1 MKKLLLIDGNAIFHR
16 AFHAL
21 PLLTDAH
28 GNVTNA
34 VFGFT
39 RMLFEIIKKEKPD
52 YLTIAFDHKDK
63 TFRHH
68 EFVEYKANRAAPP
81 PELYPQLPLL
91 LELLKVFDIPI
102 FQQSGFEADD
112 IIGTLATQAE
122 RVDQLQTLIL
132 TGDKDAFQLVS
143 GKVNVIVPVKGIS
156 ETITYDPAGVEK
168 RMGLAPEQIVDYKA
182 LRGDASDNIPGV
194 KGIGEKQAV
203 EMLQKYKNL
212 ENIYQHLDELKP
224 AQRQKLQDNKET
236 AYLSQKMATIIRD
249 MPIKLD
255 LEACRLHTWPVEKTQ
270 EALTELGFKSLLK
283 NLNELSLLFE
293 ARQHQERQPS
303 LFE

>member
-21 PLLTDAH
+21 PLLTNAK
-28 GNVTNA
+28 GEYTNA
-34 VFGFT
+34 IFGFT

-52 YLTIAFDHKDK
+52 YLTVAFDHKDK

-68 EFVEYKANRAAPP
+68 EFVEYKANRSEPP
-81 PELYPQLPLL
+81 AELYPQLPGLL
-91 LELLKVFDIPI
+91 HLLAVFDIPI

-122 RVDQLQTLIL
+122 KHPDLKTLIL
-132 TGDKDAFQLVS
+132 TGDKDSFQLVTDQ
-143 GKVNVIVPVKGIS
+143 VNVIVPVKGIS
-156 ETITYDPAGVEK
+156 ESVTYDPAGVAA
-168 RMGLAPEQIVDYKA
+168 RMGLRPDQIVDYKA

-203 EMLQKYKNL
+203 EMLQKYETLDNL
-212 ENIYQHLDELKP
+212 YQHLDELKP
-224 AQRQKLQDNKET
+224 GQRTKLQTCKDI

-255 LEACRLHTWPVEKTQ
+255 LEACKLHTWPVDKAR
-270 EALTELGFKSLLK
+270 EALMEMGFTTLTKG
-283 NLNELSLLFE
+283 LNELAMLFE
-293 ARQHQERQPS
+293 SRQQQEKQPS
-303 LFE
+303 LF